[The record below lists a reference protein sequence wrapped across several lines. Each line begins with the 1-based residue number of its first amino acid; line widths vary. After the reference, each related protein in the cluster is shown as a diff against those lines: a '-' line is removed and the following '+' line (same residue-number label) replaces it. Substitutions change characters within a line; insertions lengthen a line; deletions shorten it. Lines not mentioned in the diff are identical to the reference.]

1 VSGLLNFIGAAMV
14 LAVPFMFGIVVG
26 AEIVKRRKEETA
38 SLEAELGRS
47 INQIVDSTV
56 EPLRFVGSGVRC
68 TREVTIN
75 RNGTKCK
82 ITFEA
87 YS

>member
-1 VSGLLNFIGAAMV
+1 MGV
-14 LAVPFMFGIVVG
+14 
-26 AEIVKRRKEETA
+26 EIVKRRKETLA

-47 INQIVDSTV
+47 INQIVDSTT
-56 EPLRFVGSGVRC
+56 EPLRFTGAGVRC
-68 TREVTIN
+68 TREVTIT

-87 YS
+87 QQ